1 MSIIFIAIKFFFQA
15 NYKQVI
21 NEMLLLACQAV
32 KNYLHALVENVGFY
46 LNRHNLSSVLSK
58 RLYWLFL

>member
-1 MSIIFIAIKFFFQA
+1 MFCAKHVNYLYRDHVFFQA

-32 KNYLHALVENVGFY
+32 KNYLHALVENVGCY
-46 LNRHNLSSVLSK
+46 LN
-58 RLYWLFL
+58 